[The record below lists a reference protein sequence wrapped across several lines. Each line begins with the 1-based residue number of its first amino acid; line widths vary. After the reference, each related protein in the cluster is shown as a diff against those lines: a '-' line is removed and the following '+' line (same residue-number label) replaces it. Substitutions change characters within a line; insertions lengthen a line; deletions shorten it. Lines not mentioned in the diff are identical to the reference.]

1 MAGHGMTLHWTVP
14 PEVLGRNVG
23 DYVNRVLA
31 AVFDLATYFAARIEA
46 YAKANAPWTDRTGN
60 ARQGLTARAFK
71 TATAVTLMLWHSME
85 YGIWL
90 EVKNDG
96 RFAIILPTL
105 EAHYGSYMQAIERLL
120 R

>member
-1 MAGHGMTLHWTVP
+1 MNDGVRLVWNVP
-14 PEVLGRNVG
+14 PATLGQNVG
-23 DYVNRVLA
+23 DYVKRVLS
-31 AVFDLATYFAARIEA
+31 AVFDLATLFAAKIEA
-46 YAKANAPWTDRTGN
+46 YAKANAKWTDRTAN

-71 TATAVTLMLWHSME
+71 DASTVTIILFHTMA

-90 EVKNDG
+90 EIANAGKY
-96 RFAIILPTL
+96 AIILKTL